1 MLTIP
6 ICSIMRSKRIDA
18 ILKVHAVLLICNL
31 GHVDVLD
38 GRYVV
43 ALGRDREQAW

>member
-6 ICSIMRSKRIDA
+6 VCSILRSKRLA
-18 ILKVHAVLLICNL
+18 LFGRASRFLLAHNL
-31 GHVDVLD
+31 GHVDVLH